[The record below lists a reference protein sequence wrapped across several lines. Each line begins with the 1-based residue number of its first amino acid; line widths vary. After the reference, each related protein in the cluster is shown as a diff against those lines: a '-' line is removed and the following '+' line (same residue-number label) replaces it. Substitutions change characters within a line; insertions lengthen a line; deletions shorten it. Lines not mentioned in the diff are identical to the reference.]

1 MANELSQTYSKLTEA
16 VAEYQILCDT
26 VECMEVKDD
35 ETLKNAIEMG
45 SKINKFEKALE
56 EKRKET
62 VKPLNEEVKKINGM
76 FKPVVD
82 NVSKLNDTLKAKILP
97 YQKAVEEKRRAW
109 VEAQRQ
115 KEIEEMEKRKND
127 MLKIAEEN
135 NNSLALDMAVNIE
148 TEQKAIEEKAVNVK
162 TIVKAE
168 DGAKTTITRT
178 WTFEVIDEKIIPR
191 TFLCVDERAI
201 KQLIKDKKEEI
212 ENGTLKLAGIRFY
225 QKEDIR
231 Y

>member
-1 MANELSQTYSKLTEA
+1 MTDLTVVNSRLAEA
-16 VAEYQILCDT
+16 IGEYKVLCDT
-26 VECMEVKDD
+26 VECIEIKDD
-35 ETLKNAIEMG
+35 EALKSAIELG

-56 EKRKET
+56 AKRKET
-62 VKPLNEEVKKINGM
+62 VEPLNQEVKKINGM

-97 YQKAVEEKRRAW
+97 YQKAVEEKRKAW
-109 VEAQRQ
+109 VEAQRK
-115 KEIEEMEKRKND
+115 KEIEEMEARKAE
-127 MLKIAEEN
+127 MLKIAEEQN
-135 NNSLALDMAVNIE
+135 NTLALDMAVNIE
-148 TEQKAIEEKAVNVK
+148 TEQKAIEGKAVNVK

-178 WTFEVIDEKIIPR
+178 WTFEITDEKIVPR
-191 TFLCVDERAI
+191 AFLCVDERAI

-212 ENGTLKLAGIRFY
+212 ENGTLTLAGIRFY

>member
-1 MANELSQTYSKLTEA
+1 MELAIVYSKITEA
-16 VAEYQILCDT
+16 VSEYQILCDT

-35 ETLKNAIEMG
+35 ITLKNAIEMG

-97 YQKAVEEKRRAW
+97 YQKAVEEKRKAW
-109 VEAQRQ
+109 VEAQRK
-115 KEIEEMEKRKND
+115 KEIEEMEARKAE
-127 MLKIAEEN
+127 MLKIAEEQN
-135 NNSLALDMAVNIE
+135 NELALDMAVNIE

-168 DGAKTTITRT
+168 DGAKSTITRT
-178 WTFEVIDEKIIPR
+178 WVFEVTDEKALPRFCLMLDEKI
-191 TFLCVDERAI
+191 V
-201 KQLIKDKKEEI
+201 KQLMKDNKKEI
-212 ENGTLKLAGIRFY
+212 EAGTYKIEGIRFY
-225 QKEDIR
+225 QKEDLR